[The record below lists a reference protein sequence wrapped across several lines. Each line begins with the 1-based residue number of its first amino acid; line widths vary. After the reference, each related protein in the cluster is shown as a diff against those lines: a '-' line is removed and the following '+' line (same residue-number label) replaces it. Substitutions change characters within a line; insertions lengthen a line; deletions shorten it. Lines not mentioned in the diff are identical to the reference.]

1 MKQWLITANAPFCG
15 TETHYGA
22 YSESNPLE
30 KFPKLEEDIIQELW
44 DDYSYL
50 LHLDDEDYESEED
63 RDEAYDQAWEDWRC
77 DCNIYAEEA
86 TDEDFEMY
94 APGGD
99 VKCLEIIYDERN
111 EE

>member
-15 TETHYGA
+15 TETHYRA

-30 KFPKLEEDIIQELW
+30 KLPELEDDIVQELW
-44 DDYSYL
+44 YDYSYL
-50 LHLDDEDYESEED
+50 LHLDDEDYDSEED
-63 RDEAYDQAWEDWRC
+63 RDAAYDQAQEDWKY

-86 TDEDFEMY
+86 TDEDFKMY